1 MQRKDYHAGRWH
13 FIARRWPLENHGR
26 RFAVDLWSN
35 PLWRDR
41 WTLDVCAGQRMWTLR
56 RSSI

>member
-1 MQRKDYHAGRWH
+1 
-13 FIARRWPLENHGR
+13 
-26 RFAVDLWSN
+26 VDLWSN
-35 PLWRDR
+35 PLYRDR